1 MPEDITKQ
9 PLHYAIVTTP
19 IGKLL
24 LAGTSEGLVQVA
36 FEHQG
41 FEHVVRHL
49 ELRFGVI
56 VERDDTAQQIAQHQ
70 LAQYFAGTR
79 EYFDLPVT
87 LGTAEGFLGRA
98 QQQLTTIPY
107 GETRTYGE
115 LAAQLGSPGAARA
128 VGTACAQNPIPIIRP
143 CHRVVRSDGS
153 PGEYLGTPE
162 VKQYLIALEQRTV
175 DAEERG

>member
-9 PLHYAIVTTP
+9 PLQYAIVTTP

-24 LAGTSEGLVQVA
+24 LAGSSEGLVQVA
-36 FEHQG
+36 FEDQG

-49 ELRFGVI
+49 ELRYGV
-56 VERDDTAQQIAQHQ
+56 VAERDDTAHQTAQHQ

-79 EYFDLPVT
+79 QHFDLPLRPST
-87 LGTAEGFLGRA
+87 TEGFLGRV
-98 QQQLTTIPY
+98 QQQLTMIPY
-107 GETRTYGE
+107 GETRSYGE

-153 PGEYLGTPE
+153 PGEYLGTTQ
-162 VKQYLIALEQRTV
+162 VKQYLIALEQRAANTK
-175 DAEERG
+175 EHR